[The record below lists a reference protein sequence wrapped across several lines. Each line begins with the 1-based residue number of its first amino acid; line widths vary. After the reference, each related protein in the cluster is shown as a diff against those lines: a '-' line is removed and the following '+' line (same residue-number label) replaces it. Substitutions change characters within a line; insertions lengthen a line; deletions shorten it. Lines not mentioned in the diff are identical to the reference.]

1 MILIRIDLKIFNS
14 EVVDCSTGFVNVIPD
29 EVSLRILVDMVKTII
44 EADFIKTIGV
54 FSVQFQG
61 NVGSM
66 VRYECP
72 YVCEDHGF
80 NNKVYESYGITQKDI
95 TKQNTTKSRD
105 DKTFGLFVESFE
117 PAKLRKQGDKN
128 VHLVPSGLSGV
139 EEALNVISTILNNE
153 RKKYPTHIP
162 LELDTI
168 VYFSFG
174 ADIGFV
180 EGTLFMEGLS
190 IDSRRNLIS
199 IIFNSDG
206 LPLPEEEYE
215 TPVFSFIGKNLDK
228 LLKKHW
234 ANIYSLDY
242 VWADDE
248 RMYTEADLKA
258 IDLKNKLN
266 TKAFFYDFWYLPVLK
281 KLIRYD
287 IGSNNVIAIY
297 SPRNELW
304 TIVNDLENL
313 PNIDAY
319 GVKFISRDKVN
330 IDKLK
335 VDDLLY
341 GIHLTNTN
349 KTLDNWI

>member
-1 MILIRIDLKIFNS
+1 M
-14 EVVDCSTGFVNVIPD
+14 VDCSTGFVNIIPD
-29 EVSLRILVDMVKTII
+29 KVSLRILVEMVKTII
-44 EADFIKTIGV
+44 EADFIKAIGV
-54 FSVQFQG
+54 FGVQFQG
-61 NVGSM
+61 NVGPM

-72 YVCEDHGF
+72 YVCNDHGF
-80 NNKVYESYGITQKDI
+80 NYNYYESYGITQKDI
-95 TKQNTTKSRD
+95 TKQKSTKSRD
-105 DKTFGLFVESFE
+105 DKTFGLFVESFKT
-117 PAKLRKQGDKN
+117 AKLRKQGDIN
-128 VHLVPSGLSGV
+128 IHLVPSGLSGV
-139 EEALNVISTILNNE
+139 EEALNVIFTILNNE
-153 RKKYPTHIP
+153 YKKYPTHIP
-162 LELDTI
+162 HELDTV

-180 EGTLFMEGLS
+180 EGTLFMERLL

-215 TPVFSFIGKNLDK
+215 TPVFSFIGKNLEK

-242 VWADDE
+242 IWADDE
-248 RMYTEADLKA
+248 QMYTEADLKA

-266 TKAFFYDFWYLPVLK
+266 SEAFFYDSWYLPALK

-297 SPRNELW
+297 SSRNELW

-313 PNIDAY
+313 PNIDTY

-330 IDKLK
+330 IDELK
-335 VDDLLY
+335 ADDLLY
-341 GIHLTNTN
+341 GIHLTNSES
-349 KTLDNWI
+349 KR